1 MSKLKRKE
9 KIKYKLR
16 QLTFRDDD
24 VEDTAKIRFQLDNY
38 QITTILNYSER

>member
-24 VEDTAKIRFQLDNY
+24 VEENREEWIPT
-38 QITTILNYSER
+38 

>member
-9 KIKYKLR
+9 KIKNKLR

-24 VEDTAKIRFQLDNY
+24 EAVLPRAKSLNDWRKKEISQLR
-38 QITTILNYSER
+38 I